1 MENDSTEPNPPQLDR
16 IGRTGL
22 RRILLVGLLLA
33 GLYLLIPQL
42 VDMTDAL
49 SLIRQASLL
58 PVISSLVCQGVSYV
72 SHAYVVRRILLAFG
86 ARLRLWRVLQ
96 ITLASAFATML
107 LPSAGLSGIALRA
120 RYLNDDG
127 CSLGET
133 FLTSNLEALG
143 QSAAYSLMVLG
154 AFVVHLQRGQ
164 VPPWTS
170 LALLASMAILGTLF
184 LVVALS
190 DPHKRDWRYA
200 LLVRLNAIRRRWGRT
215 QVAATSLEQR
225 LVTLRQAVR
234 TLGSEA
240 GAQLLLGN
248 LGRAVFGALSLQ
260 LVLVAFGQA
269 MPFHATVISFS
280 LSDVL
285 GGLTALPAGLL
296 VTETTLT
303 ALLVRYGVS
312 PSVALAAT
320 LTFRLIAVWLPRL
333 VGVGAWIN
341 LQRQCSRPLW

>member
-1 MENDSTEPNPPQLDR
+1 MENDSTEGQASHFER
-16 IGRTGL
+16 IGRAGL

-49 SLIRQASLL
+49 SLIQGASLL
-58 PVISSLVCQGVSYV
+58 PVLGSLICQGASYV

-86 ARLRLWRVLQ
+86 PRLRLWRVLQ

-120 RYLNDDG
+120 RYLSDDG
-127 CSLGET
+127 CGLGET
-133 FLTSNLEALG
+133 FLTSNLESLG

-154 AFVVHLQRGQ
+154 AFVLHLQQGQ

-170 LALLASMAILGTLF
+170 LLLLASVALLGALF

-190 DPHKRDWRYA
+190 DPHKRDWRYKSLA
-200 LLVRLNAIRRRWGRT
+200 RVNAIRSRWGRSE
-215 QVAATSLEQR
+215 VAASSLEQR

-269 MPFHATVISFS
+269 MPFYATIISFS

-303 ALLVRYGVS
+303 ALLVRSGVS

-341 LQRQCSRPLW
+341 LERQCSRPLW

>member
-1 MENDSTEPNPPQLDR
+1 MDNHSMERQPLRFDR
-16 IGRTGL
+16 LGRTGL
-22 RRILLVGLLLA
+22 RRIFLVGLFLA

-49 SLIRQASLL
+49 SLIQQASLL
-58 PVISSLVCQGVSYV
+58 PILGSLVCQGVSYV

-96 ITLASAFATML
+96 ITLASAFATTL
-107 LPSAGLSGIALRA
+107 LPSGGLSGIALRA
-120 RYLNDDG
+120 RYLSDDG

-133 FLTSNLEALG
+133 YLTFNLESLG

-154 AFVVHLQRGQ
+154 AFLVHLWRGQ

-170 LALLASMAILGTLF
+170 LLLVASVAIMATLF
-184 LVVALS
+184 LVIALS
-190 DPHKRDWRYA
+190 DPDKRDWRYA
-200 LLVRLNAIRRRWGRT
+200 LLARVNAIRSRWGRSQT
-215 QVAATSLEQR
+215 APSSLEQR
-225 LVTLRQAVR
+225 LVTLREAVR
-234 TLGSEA
+234 SLRSEA

-248 LGRAVFGALSLQ
+248 LSRAVFGALSLQ

-269 MPFHATVISFS
+269 MPFHETVTSFS
-280 LSDVL
+280 LSDVV
-285 GGLTALPAGLL
+285 GGLTTLPAGLL

-303 ALLVRYGVS
+303 ALLVRSGVA

-333 VGVGAWIN
+333 VGVATWIN
-341 LQRQCSRPLW
+341 LQRQSARPLW